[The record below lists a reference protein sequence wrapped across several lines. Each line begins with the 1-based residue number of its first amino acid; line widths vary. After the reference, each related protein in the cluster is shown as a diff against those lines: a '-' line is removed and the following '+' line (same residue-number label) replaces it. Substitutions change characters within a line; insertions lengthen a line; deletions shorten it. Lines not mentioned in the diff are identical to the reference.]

1 MNNFSASLDMYTDE
15 SKRKIKRRLSLDR
28 SIEAISLTVKGYNKA
43 VTKDSSCLQL
53 RIGADMY
60 ELSTTEG
67 VKEKKSWCAKLRQ
80 AINRGEK
87 RKMYCVIYSY
97 TRSVYL
103 IHYNRGVKHNIC
115 I

>member
-1 MNNFSASLDMYTDE
+1 MNNFSASLDIYADE

-43 VTKDSSCLQL
+43 APKDLSCLQL

-60 ELSTTEG
+60 ELSTNDG
-67 VKEKKSWCAKLRQ
+67 IKEKKSWCAKLRQ

-87 RKMYCVIYSY
+87 KKNS
-97 TRSVYL
+97 L
-103 IHYNRGVKHNIC
+103 
-115 I
+115 